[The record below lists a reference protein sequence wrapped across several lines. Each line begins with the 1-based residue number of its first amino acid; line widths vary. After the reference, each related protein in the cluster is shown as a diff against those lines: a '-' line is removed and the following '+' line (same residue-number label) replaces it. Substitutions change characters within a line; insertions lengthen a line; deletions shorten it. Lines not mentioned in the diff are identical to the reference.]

1 MYGSLDIMDANRWEE
16 FHRVAAKMPYEAT
29 SRRIATYE
37 TEMAWQLQYG
47 RNIRQLQMQH
57 GILDAEMCQDRR
69 DNGGDYTLDE
79 GRLWSNRAVYRSSS
93 AVLKAGAC
101 QTCRFAPMWQ
111 KSSAVPMMGVQEVGF
126 MMHVYCMRSLHTICG
141 SAEIISSPINSP
153 YCLYVTLRWRACSE
167 GLSPWARK

>member
-1 MYGSLDIMDANRWEE
+1 MDANRWEE

-79 GRLWSNRAVYRSSS
+79 GRLWSNRAVHRSSS
-93 AVLKAGAC
+93 TVLKAAGC

-111 KSSAVPMMGVQEVGF
+111 KSSAVPMVGVQEVGF

>member
-1 MYGSLDIMDANRWEE
+1 
-16 FHRVAAKMPYEAT
+16 MPYEAT

-93 AVLKAGAC
+93 AVLKATAC
-101 QTCRFAPMWQ
+101 QTCRFAPVWQ
-111 KSSAVPMMGVQEVGF
+111 KSSAVPMMGVQKVGF
-126 MMHVYCMRSLHTICG
+126 MMHVYCMRSRIQYAVPACG
-141 SAEIISSPINSP
+141 MQ
-153 YCLYVTLRWRACSE
+153 
-167 GLSPWARK
+167 